1 MLNDFLIQGL
11 DDAIDNGLYLTAA
24 LTIGTHTLTVARD
37 SAMRMMP
44 FIDGGQDA
52 QATIQCL
59 ARASDVVAVNASPR
73 LLIGNLATMDGSTW
87 RIADVTQGTASIR
100 ISMTDANT

>member
-11 DDAIDNGLYLTAA
+11 DDAIDNGLFMKAT
-24 LTIGTHTLTVARD
+24 LTIGTHTLSVARD

-44 FIDGGQDA
+44 FMDGGQDA
-52 QATIQCL
+52 QATIQCM
-59 ARASDVVAVNASPR
+59 ARASDVIAINASPR
-73 LLIGNLATMDGSTW
+73 LLIGNIATMDGGTW
-87 RIADVTQGTASIR
+87 RISDITQGTASIR

>member
-11 DDAIDNGLYLTAA
+11 DDAIDNGLFMTAT
-24 LTIGTHTLTVARD
+24 LTIGTHTLSVARD

-44 FIDGGQDA
+44 FMDGGQDA
-52 QATIQCL
+52 QSTIQCI
-59 ARASDVVAVNASPR
+59 ARTADVIAVNATPR
-73 LLIGNLATMDGSTW
+73 LLIGNLATMDGGTW
-87 RIADVTQGTASIR
+87 RIADITQGTASIR